1 MADKI
6 KSMGI
11 KQADG
16 TFGTM
21 IPFGADASNV
31 DFAENKSVAD
41 KIGEMDTAIA
51 KNKTDVAT
59 KAVKKHDSEAADY
72 GLGSPT
78 KYGHVKIINGLGQAA
93 HEDGTALS
101 AAQGKV
107 LDGKIATEKGRIDTN
122 VSKIATIRTELD
134 QAKTDITGKAPKSH
148 AVTAATYGLGTGTN
162 YGHVKVI
169 NNLSQTSNVD
179 GTVLSA
185 YQGKVLN
192 DKIEGAAL
200 TLYPVGS
207 VYLSILDSFDPNTA
221 FGGTWELVGSG
232 RYLLGGDGTN
242 GGEESGSE
250 THIHNMPEQGVTGTA
265 SSETVTVDYKTIFNT
280 ANRAAFNTGANN
292 GNTGSTKLT
301 VAQMP
306 THNHSLGGNG
316 FSEDARVF
324 NWGMNKGDVYVPSAL
339 LYGGNTGDK
348 NALYTYQNA
357 WNRTQN
363 SGSSQGHTHTLGSH
377 THSIEAHSH
386 QVPPHDHTTEAH
398 THTTSG
404 KTAAA
409 NTGSANNNPLAY
421 TVNMWKRTA

>member
-16 TFGTM
+16 TFGIM

-59 KAVKKHDSEAADY
+59 KAVKKHDSEADDY

-169 NNLSQTSNVD
+169 NNLSQASNAD
-179 GTVLSA
+179 GTALSA

-192 DKIEGAAL
+192 DLVTANTTAIEGKAPTAHASSTAAYGLGNDTNYGHVKIINSL
-200 TLYPVGS
+200 TQAS
-207 VYLSILDSFDPNTA
+207 
-221 FGGTWELVGSG
+221 
-232 RYLLGGDGTN
+232 
-242 GGEESGSE
+242 
-250 THIHNMPEQGVTGTA
+250 HIEGTA
-265 SSETVTVDYKTIFNT
+265 LSAYQGKALKTEIDK
-280 ANRAAFNTGANN
+280 
-292 GNTGSTKLT
+292 NTGSISALNSSLILSGYVEITPSDVNQMTQKLVTFSQRFASQPVVVLNATTSVPNIMSYSAGDVLTNSFKIYLQRSTTTLT
-301 VAQMP
+301 VISWIA
-306 THNHSLGGNG
+306 
-316 FSEDARVF
+316 
-324 NWGMNKGDVYVPSAL
+324 
-339 LYGGNTGDK
+339 YGV
-348 NALYTYQNA
+348 
-357 WNRTQN
+357 R
-363 SGSSQGHTHTLGSH
+363 
-377 THSIEAHSH
+377 
-386 QVPPHDHTTEAH
+386 
-398 THTTSG
+398 
-404 KTAAA
+404 A
-409 NTGSANNNPLAY
+409 N
-421 TVNMWKRTA
+421 